1 MNASDMIHEVIP
13 NVITDIKL
21 EIIFSYFDSSQNL
34 SFLRYRMFRQLDHVT
49 IIRFRKRIPTTLH
62 CYKMTHVVRTVVPND
77 SPQISHLFS
86 SHYIAI
92 SSVNDMATPLI
103 ITLVDPFWSV
113 FLGNEHM

>member
-1 MNASDMIHEVIP
+1 MICEVIP
-13 NVITDIKL
+13 NIITDIKL
-21 EIIFSYFDSSQNL
+21 EIICSYFDSSQNL
-34 SFLRYRMFRQLDHVT
+34 SFLRYRMFRQLNHVT
-49 IIRFRKRIPTTLH
+49 IIRFTKRIPTTRH

-86 SHYIAI
+86 SHSKTI

-103 ITLVDPFWSV
+103 ITLVDLFWSV